1 MATRTVPIF
10 RGQTFLDLPRLPYKP
25 RSPAL
30 RFPILLFEG
39 QNCWGPGPRPAS
51 WEIRAGLLATASCS
65 QINHSVCPILLALG
79 RGRRGRYHC
88 AACRRG
94 NRSRAA
100 PGSPAS
106 SRVAQETNVQCSR
119 LLITESPGAGPQSR
133 TDDPLELGGWT
144 RAHPPAVRLDLPAAH
159 ARRPQ
164 RAPPGPQSG
173 ESATR
178 SRSSTLGAG
187 RGQRVRGGASG
198 AGRCRA
204 EPSQAEPRGAGERQA
219 EPAGGSAPIVLRFPA
234 RCLLAFAQAPAKLLL
249 SRAPPGCVTKSQR
262 SAVATLAGTGD
273 RGDVQPSS
281 AAGLLRPALPHLP
294 IAPGNREGG
303 PPKGPRGRRLPEILF
318 TVADRLGATLT

>member
-1 MATRTVPIF
+1 MDGTTV
-10 RGQTFLDLPRLPYKP
+10 Q
-25 RSPAL
+25 
-30 RFPILLFEG
+30 
-39 QNCWGPGPRPAS
+39 
-51 WEIRAGLLATASCS
+51 
-65 QINHSVCPILLALG
+65 
-79 RGRRGRYHC
+79 
-88 AACRRG
+88 
-94 NRSRAA
+94 RAA
-100 PGSPAS
+100 GGTVHVQLPAPQLAAASPEKPAFSAIAS
-106 SRVAQETNVQCSR
+106 LSHRPREPAPKAEPTTRWSWA
-119 LLITESPGAGPQSR
+119 AG
-133 TDDPLELGGWT
+133 
-144 RAHPPAVRLDLPAAH
+144 RAPPPPAVRLDLPAAH
-159 ARRPQ
+159 ARPPQ
-164 RAPPGPQSG
+164 RAPQGPQSG

-178 SRSSTLGAG
+178 SRSSTPGAG

-204 EPSQAEPRGAGERQA
+204 EPSRAEPRGAGERQA

-234 RCLLAFAQAPAKLLL
+234 RCLPAFAQAPAKLLL

-273 RGDVQPSS
+273 RGDVQPSP